1 MRYLGIIVATV
12 FAVLAA
18 AGSAVAQTYPSKPIR
33 IVVPFAAGGAVDT
46 LARMVASK
54 MSESMGQPVIIE
66 NKPGAGG
73 NIASD
78 LVAKSAPD
86 GYTILQTTNGQAISP
101 SLYTSL
107 PYNAEKDLVP
117 VTQLVASYL
126 VLVAS
131 TQSGIKSVK
140 ELIAAAKAKP
150 GQLNYGS
157 TGVGNP
163 LHLTMEMFKRAAG
176 IDMVAVPYRG
186 DAPLNAAL
194 IAGQQVEA
202 AILPFATSRGNI
214 EAGRLRGLAVTN
226 AKRTPVLPDLPTIGE
241 TIPGF
246 ASASWQG
253 FFVPA
258 GTPPEIVE
266 RIQQETAK
274 ALNSPDV
281 KARQAASANEI
292 VGSTPAEFA
301 AVFKADIA
309 RFARIIEEAKI
320 PKLN

>member
-1 MRYLGIIVATV
+1 MRFFGLTMAIVLGALSPSGVM
-12 FAVLAA
+12 
-18 AGSAVAQTYPSKPIR
+18 AQSYPSKPIR

-46 LARMVASK
+46 LARMVGSK

-101 SLYTSL
+101 SLYRTLS
-107 PYNAEKDLVP
+107 YDAAKDLVP

-126 VLVAS
+126 VLVTTPGLPAR
-131 TQSGIKSVK
+131 SVK
-140 ELIAAAKAKP
+140 EFIELAKSKP

-163 LHLTMEMFKRAAG
+163 LHLTMEMLKRAAG
-176 IDMVAVPYRG
+176 IDVVPVPFRG
-186 DAPLNAAL
+186 DAPLNVAL
-194 IAGQQVEA
+194 IAGQVEA

-214 EAGRLRGLAVTN
+214 ETGKIRGLAVTN

-241 TIPGF
+241 TVPGF
-246 ASASWQG
+246 ESSSWQG

-258 GTPPEIVE
+258 GTPPEIVKK
-266 RIQQETAK
+266 IQVETAK

-281 KARQAASANEI
+281 RARQAASANEI
-292 VGSTPAEFA
+292 VASTPEQFAE
-301 AVFKADIA
+301 VYKADIA
-309 RFARIIEEAKI
+309 KFARIIEEAKI